1 MGTSAN
7 FGSSPL
13 IFSAASISAA
23 LNPSRLAFLLS
34 ASTPRAR
41 AALVKA
47 LPPSRFS
54 IMFVSFL
61 KKIGGAVETGSPRQQ
76 KYFHRQLP
84 KADTPPTATASMTS
98 EGKYYR
104 AALNFRSRFERGPRG
119 CSCSVIVE
127 SSSAVLLRQGSHNP
141 SGSVARSLHLPGWCP
156 CDLDGHLHFIAGYG
170 PHNGLLGSHE
180 SNPLTEVL
188 VPRSLRPNEHPLMAC
203 VAVLAAWRC
212 SWRCA
217 KLH

>member
-1 MGTSAN
+1 LEPVPWSLRWPTESS
-7 FGSSPL
+7 FGN
-13 IFSAASISAA
+13 IFAKLSDLTISDQTR
-23 LNPSRLAFLLS
+23 SRLQS
-34 ASTPRAR
+34 ARDY
-41 AALVKA
+41 
-47 LPPSRFS
+47 
-54 IMFVSFL
+54 I
-61 KKIGGAVETGSPRQQ
+61 E
-76 KYFHRQLP
+76 
-84 KADTPPTATASMTS
+84 ADTPPTATASMTS